1 MPKPVKAEELE
12 AVLERWIPRGEE
24 EGASMATVSPGD
36 AKGPLDRA
44 AIDGLLG
51 LGGSELLSELA
62 ESFSG
67 DTSSALAALREA
79 AKAGDARSV
88 ERIAHSLKG
97 GSGSM
102 GAERMSAICA
112 ELQDVGASGDLH
124 RAPGLLNR
132 LEEEFGRARAA
143 LEAELARSRD

>member
-1 MPKPVKAEELE
+1 
-12 AVLERWIPRGEE
+12 
-24 EGASMATVSPGD
+24 MATVCPGD
-36 AKGPLDRA
+36 AEGPLDRA

-102 GAERMSAICA
+102 GAERMSAICS
-112 ELQDVGASGDLH
+112 ELQDVGASGDLPSV
-124 RAPGLLNR
+124 PGLLER

-143 LEAELARSRD
+143 LEAELARSRV